1 MTAELRPENAA
12 GGEMGRGQKL
22 GAELRL
28 GGVVDLKSK
37 DRSRSQPRI
46 AGRGSGRLWPG
57 VKPGL
62 RSGSRAGVGL
72 RGSGSLDQ
80 DLRRT
85 CAGLPRALT
94 DL

>member
-1 MTAELRPENAA
+1 MRAELRPDNAA
-12 GGEMGRGQKL
+12 GGEMGRGQEL

-37 DRSRSQPRI
+37 DRRAELELWGGAQH
-46 AGRGSGRLWPG
+46 RLWPG
-57 VKPGL
+57 VKPRL
-62 RSGSRAGVGL
+62 RSGSSAGVGL

-94 DL
+94 VL